1 VIGIVVALLK
11 PEWSLST
18 TQISLLNSVTLAA
31 SALGAIIF
39 GRKLIQILGFAMMAL
54 SFALIGFIPSVSIN
68 VAPFIALYGISY
80 FFTEFGP
87 NMTTFI
93 YPAEL
98 CPVAA
103 VRGALKPAGLRN
115 LVNPSGVDDPGV
127 HDVGSAAA
135 KDAALILEDEDLFSP
150 HAPGRQ
156 QSEL

>member
-1 VIGIVVALLK
+1 MRLLTGRER
-11 PEWSLST
+11 PAAPVTSGRRVGGTSLGFFL
-18 TQISLLNSVTLAA
+18 I
-31 SALGAIIF
+31 ALGAVLLFAVEARPSGLNLHVVGIVAIIA
-39 GRKLIQILGFAMMAL
+39 GVLRLLL
-54 SFALIGFIPSVSIN
+54 LP
-68 VAPFIALYGISY
+68 
-80 FFTEFGP
+80 
-87 NMTTFI
+87 
-93 YPAEL
+93 
-98 CPVAA
+98 A